1 MAGAGLI
8 DLKRRIKSVTNTR
21 KITKA
26 MGLVATSRLRKI
38 RAALNVNNKYFESV
52 TEVTNQILSAVE
64 PDEDNIYLNGN
75 DSSKTLYILMS
86 SDTGL
91 CGGYNTNIA
100 LKLYGEIQ
108 KNDNEALVMVVGQK
122 GISYMKKYG
131 IETAAEYVQIGDVP
145 TAKESRIIYEHALRL
160 FKEGEVGEVKVVYT
174 EFVSSIK
181 QEIKIKKILPLEK
194 TEMKSEGEYL
204 IEPRGREALEEV
216 LNVYSKSAVLNMMLN
231 AKCCE
236 FSSRMTAMDNASSNA
251 NDLLDSLNTK
261 YNRIRQTAIT
271 QEITEIVSGAQAQ
284 K

>member
-38 RAALNVNNKYFESV
+38 RAALDVNNKYFESV
-52 TEVTNQILSAVE
+52 TMVTEQILSAVE
-64 PDEDNIYLNGN
+64 PDEGNIYLKGN
-75 DSSKTLYILMS
+75 DSKKTLYILMS

-91 CGGYNTNIA
+91 CGGYNTNLAI
-100 LKLYGEIQ
+100 KLYDEIQ
-108 KNDNEALVMVVGQK
+108 KSDNEALVMVVGQK

-131 IETAAEYVQIGDVP
+131 IETAAEYVQNGDVP

-174 EFVSSIK
+174 EFLSSIK

-194 TEMKSEGEYL
+194 TEIESEGEYL

-251 NDLLDSLNTK
+251 NELLDSLNTK
-261 YNRIRQTAIT
+261 YNRIRQSAIT
-271 QEITEIVSGAQAQ
+271 QEITEIVSGAEAQ

>member
-38 RAALNVNNKYFESV
+38 RAALNVNNKYFQSV

-194 TEMKSEGEYL
+194 TEIKSEGEYL